1 MDRLSRWLLGLA
13 GWRISGGPPPLD
25 KYVLV
30 FYPHTSNWDFVLGIL
45 GAWALRLGA
54 DFLAKDTLFRPPF
67 GWLFR
72 ALGGHPVHRGERE
85 NVVAEVARFI
95 ASRKRVVLALAP
107 EGTRRWT
114 DHWKSGFY
122 FIALEAR
129 VPLVLAYLD
138 ASTRTL
144 GLGPVVQLSGDRE
157 QDLEVIRKF
166 YEDKRGVHPDQ
177 ASTIALR

>member
-1 MDRLSRWLLGLA
+1 MDRLSRWLLELA
-13 GWRISGGPPPLD
+13 GWRVRGGPPALD
-25 KYVLV
+25 KYVVV

-45 GAWALRLGA
+45 AAWALGLHA
-54 DFLAKDTLFRPPF
+54 DFLAKNSLFHAPF
-67 GWLFR
+67 GWFFR

-85 NVVAEVARFI
+85 NVVSEVAQFVE
-95 ASRKRVVLALAP
+95 SRERVVLALAP
-107 EGTRRWT
+107 EGTRKWT

-122 FIALEAR
+122 YIALEAK
-129 VPLVLAYLD
+129 VPVVLGYLD

-144 GLGPVVQLSGDRE
+144 GLGPVVQLTGDRE

-166 YEDKRGVHPDQ
+166 YEDKRGLRPEQ